1 MDSRKIKRALQEGN
15 LKYRIV
21 TEILN
26 LFGYSNRNIAG
37 LEIKNK
43 VYQYLE
49 RNYGRKIGDFLYEK
63 AEEYDASGDK
73 YIWICWF
80 QGMES
85 APELVKR
92 CYASVKRNMPNKE
105 VIVIT
110 KENMDQY
117 VDFPEHILGKWK
129 KGLITDTKM
138 SDFLRMEL
146 LIRYGGLW
154 MDSTIFLSGPIPDW
168 VYEKDIFMYS
178 IDDSED
184 ITRVYNNYFIY
195 SKKDYPVLKT
205 LRDINYYYWGKE
217 NKVRDY
223 FQWHLFTTLVI
234 PYYKDLFED
243 IVFMPDAISH
253 MLGKVFFKKYEKNYW
268 ETLKIITPI
277 HKLSNKYLVPKD
289 YSQTYYE
296 MFKEGKL

>member
-43 VYQYLE
+43 VYQYLDK
-49 RNYGRKIGDFLYEK
+49 NYSRKIGEFLYKK
-63 AEEYDASGDK
+63 AEECDASGDK
-73 YIWICWF
+73 YIWICWL
-80 QGMES
+80 QGMEN

-92 CYASVKRNMPNKE
+92 CYASVKRNMPDKE
-105 VIVIT
+105 IIVIT

-117 VDFPEHILGKWK
+117 VNFPDHILKKWK
-129 KGLITDTKM
+129 RGLITDTKM

-168 VYEKDIFMYS
+168 VYEKDIFMYA

-195 SKKDYPVLKT
+195 SKRDYPILKT
-205 LRDINYYYWGKE
+205 LRDINYYYWEKE

-253 MLGKVFFKKYEKNYW
+253 MLGKVFFKKYEKGYW
-268 ETLKIITPI
+268 ETLKKITPI
-277 HKLSNKYLVPKD
+277 HKLSNKYLIPKD

>member
-1 MDSRKIKRALQEGN
+1 MDSQKIKRALQEGN

-43 VYQYLE
+43 VYQYLDK
-49 RNYGRKIGDFLYEK
+49 NYSRKIGEFLYKK
-63 AEEYDASGDK
+63 AEECDASGDE

-80 QGMES
+80 QGMEN

-92 CYASVKRNMPNKE
+92 CYASVKRNMPDKE
-105 VIVIT
+105 IIVIT

-117 VDFPEHILGKWK
+117 VDFPEHILKKWK
-129 KGLITDTKM
+129 RELITDTKM

-168 VYEKDIFMYS
+168 VYEKDIFMYA

-195 SKKDYPVLKT
+195 SKRDYPILKT
-205 LRDINYYYWGKE
+205 LRDINYYYWEKE

-253 MLGKVFFKKYEKNYW
+253 MLGKVFFKKYEKGYW
-268 ETLKIITPI
+268 ETLKKITPI
-277 HKLSNKYLVPKD
+277 HKLSNKYLIPKD

>member
-1 MDSRKIKRALQEGN
+1 MDSQKIKRALQEGN

-21 TEILN
+21 TEIIN

-43 VYQYLE
+43 VYQYLDK
-49 RNYGRKIGDFLYEK
+49 NYSRKIGEFLYKK
-63 AEEYDASGDK
+63 AEECDASGDK

-80 QGMES
+80 QGMEN

-92 CYASVKRNMPNKE
+92 CYVSVKRNMPDK
-105 VIVIT
+105 
-110 KENMDQY
+110 
-117 VDFPEHILGKWK
+117 
-129 KGLITDTKM
+129 
-138 SDFLRMEL
+138 EL

-168 VYEKDIFMYS
+168 VYEKDIFMYAS
-178 IDDSED
+178 DDSED

-195 SKKDYPVLKT
+195 SKRDYPILKT
-205 LRDINYYYWGKE
+205 LRDINYYYWEKE

-234 PYYKDLFED
+234 PYYKYLFED

-253 MLGKVFFKKYEKNYW
+253 MLGKVFFKKYEKGYW
-268 ETLKIITPI
+268 ETLKKITPI
-277 HKLSNKYLVPKD
+277 HKLSNKYLIPKA

>member
-1 MDSRKIKRALQEGN
+1 
-15 LKYRIV
+15 
-21 TEILN
+21 
-26 LFGYSNRNIAG
+26 
-37 LEIKNK
+37 
-43 VYQYLE
+43 
-49 RNYGRKIGDFLYEK
+49 
-63 AEEYDASGDK
+63 
-73 YIWICWF
+73 
-80 QGMES
+80 MEN

-92 CYASVKRNMPNKE
+92 CYASVKRNMPDKE
-105 VIVIT
+105 IIVIT
-110 KENMDQY
+110 KENMDHY
-117 VDFPEHILGKWK
+117 VDFPDHILKKWK
-129 KGLITDTKM
+129 RGLITDTKM

-154 MDSTIFLSGPIPDW
+154 MDSTIFLSGPIPNW
-168 VYEKDIFMYS
+168 VYEKDIFMYA

-195 SKKDYPVLKT
+195 SKRDYPILKT
-205 LRDINYYYWGKE
+205 LRDINYYYWEKE

-234 PYYKDLFED
+234 PYYKELFED

-253 MLGKVFFKKYEKNYW
+253 MLGKVFFKKYEKGYW
-268 ETLKIITPI
+268 ETLKKITPI
-277 HKLSNKYLVPKD
+277 HKLSNKYLIPKD

>member
-49 RNYGRKIGDFLYEK
+49 KNYGRKIGDFLYEK
-63 AEEYDASGDK
+63 PEEYDASGDK

-168 VYEKDIFMYS
+168 VYEKDIFMYA

-195 SKKDYPVLKT
+195 SKRDYPILKT
-205 LRDINYYYWGKE
+205 LRDINYYYWEKE

-253 MLGKVFFKKYEKNYW
+253 MLGKVFFKKYEKGYW
-268 ETLKIITPI
+268 ETLKNITPI
-277 HKLSNKYLVPKD
+277 HKLSNKYLIPKD

>member
-1 MDSRKIKRALQEGN
+1 MDSQKIKRALQEGN

-43 VYQYLE
+43 VYQYLDK
-49 RNYGRKIGDFLYEK
+49 NYSRKIGEFLYKK
-63 AEEYDASGDK
+63 AEECDASGDE

-80 QGMES
+80 QGMEN

-92 CYASVKRNMPNKE
+92 CYASVKRNMPDKE
-105 VIVIT
+105 IIVIT

-117 VDFPEHILGKWK
+117 VDFPEHILKKWK
-129 KGLITDTKM
+129 RGLITDTKM

-168 VYEKDIFMYS
+168 VYEKDIFMYA

-195 SKKDYPVLKT
+195 SKRDYPILKT
-205 LRDINYYYWGKE
+205 LRDINYYYWEKE

-253 MLGKVFFKKYEKNYW
+253 MLGKVFFKKYEKGYW
-268 ETLKIITPI
+268 ETLKKITPI
-277 HKLSNKYLVPKD
+277 HKLSNKYLIPKD

>member
-1 MDSRKIKRALQEGN
+1 MEQTSRH
-15 LKYRIV
+15 Y
-21 TEILN
+21 
-26 LFGYSNRNIAG
+26 
-37 LEIKNK
+37 KNK
-43 VYQYLE
+43 VYQYLDK
-49 RNYGRKIGDFLYEK
+49 NYSRKISEFLYKK
-63 AEEYDASGDK
+63 AEECDASGDK

-80 QGMES
+80 QGMEN

-92 CYASVKRNMPNKE
+92 CYASVKRNMPDKE
-105 VIVIT
+105 IIVIT

-117 VDFPEHILGKWK
+117 VNFPDHILKKWK
-129 KGLITDTKM
+129 RGLITDTKM

-168 VYEKDIFMYS
+168 VYEKDIFMYA

-195 SKKDYPVLKT
+195 SKRDYPILKT
-205 LRDINYYYWGKE
+205 LRDINYYYWEKE

-253 MLGKVFFKKYEKNYW
+253 MLGKVFFKKYEKSYW
-268 ETLKIITPI
+268 ETLKKITPI
-277 HKLSNKYLVPKD
+277 HKLSNKYLIPKD

>member
-21 TEILN
+21 TEIFN

-43 VYQYLE
+43 VYQYLDK
-49 RNYGRKIGDFLYEK
+49 NYSCKIGEFLYKK
-63 AEEYDASGDK
+63 AEECDASGDK

-80 QGMES
+80 QGMEN

-92 CYASVKRNMPNKE
+92 CYASVKRNMPDKE
-105 VIVIT
+105 IIVIT

-117 VDFPEHILGKWK
+117 VNFPDHILKKWK
-129 KGLITDTKM
+129 RGLITDTKM

-168 VYEKDIFMYS
+168 VYEKDIFMYAMK
-178 IDDSED
+178 D
-184 ITRVYNNYFIY
+184 IIKNVEVYYNPYTTRLVSAIEEAKIYNI
-195 SKKDYPVLKT
+195 VT
-205 LRDINYYYWGKE
+205 QKE
-217 NKVRDY
+217 V
-223 FQWHLFTTLVI
+223 
-234 PYYKDLFED
+234 
-243 IVFMPDAISH
+243 
-253 MLGKVFFKKYEKNYW
+253 
-268 ETLKIITPI
+268 
-277 HKLSNKYLVPKD
+277 
-289 YSQTYYE
+289 
-296 MFKEGKL
+296 